1 MADWETIVRS
11 VRRWSGQPMDDPI
24 PPEPSEEQLQ
34 KLKEV
39 MEAFREERR
48 QRKHAQS
55 TSPAEDGSNTGLRD
69 TMVLFREDPSGEP
82 KRGTTDEE
90 YQQTVRM
97 LKELHEKRKREGY
110 YERCQPEDESD
121 TGLLD

>member
-34 KLKEV
+34 KLRKV

-48 QRKHAQS
+48 KEREQS
-55 TSPAEDGSNTGLRD
+55 TPPAEEESDTGLRD

-97 LKELHEKRKREGY
+97 LKELHEKRKSEGY
-110 YERCQPEDESD
+110 YERCQPEEESD